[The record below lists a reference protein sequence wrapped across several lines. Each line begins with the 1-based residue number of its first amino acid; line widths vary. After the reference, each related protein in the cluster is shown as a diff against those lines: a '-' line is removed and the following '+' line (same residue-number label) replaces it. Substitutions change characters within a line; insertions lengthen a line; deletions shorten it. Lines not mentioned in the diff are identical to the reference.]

1 MFGWGASCR
10 LFCSSQ
16 IPTKQEAL
24 GDRPASP
31 LATVAIPARAPA
43 QQELDELLFLLDC
56 AHRAHENLTRCRI
69 FRRAMERATEQV
81 EQLREHLRGAMRK
94 CPKAYREQSQL

>member
-1 MFGWGASCR
+1 M
-10 LFCSSQ
+10 
-16 IPTKQEAL
+16 

-43 QQELDELLFLLDC
+43 THIPNTLSALDDVQQELDELLFLLDC
-56 AHRAHENLTRCRI
+56 AHRAHEDLTRCRI

-94 CPKAYREQSQL
+94 CPKAYREQSLP